1 MYELAN
7 QFGDK
12 NKEYFFSMAT
22 NSKEKSNFAPS
33 FLKTN
38 NYLSIVTKM
47 EKIKVGINGFGRIGR
62 NVFRIICERPNLE
75 IVGVNDLT
83 STKVLA
89 HLLKYDST
97 QGKFPGTV
105 EYDENALIVN
115 GVRIPVT
122 AERAPLNIKWS
133 KTPDVVVESTGVF
146 RSKESS
152 KGGYGDHLK
161 AGAKKVILSAPSKD
175 AIDATVVVGVNNND
189 LTDEVEC
196 VSNASCTTNCL
207 APVAKVLNDRFGI
220 EQGYITTIH
229 SYTNDQVILDGPHSD
244 LRRARSAAMSQIPTT
259 TGAAKAVGIVIP
271 ELNGKLDG
279 IAVRVPTPTGSLVDL
294 VCTLKT
300 EATKEEINAAMKEA
314 AEGPMKGVLEY
325 TEDPIVSVDVIHNP
339 HSSIFDAQ
347 STMVMG
353 KMVKIMSWYDNEWGY
368 SNRMVDLI
376 EMMKY

>member
-1 MYELAN
+1 
-7 QFGDK
+7 
-12 NKEYFFSMAT
+12 
-22 NSKEKSNFAPS
+22 
-33 FLKTN
+33 
-38 NYLSIVTKM
+38 M
-47 EKIKVGINGFGRIGR
+47 EKIKIGINGFGRIGR
-62 NVFRIICERPNLE
+62 NVFRVALEHPNME
-75 IVGVNDLT
+75 IVGINDLT
-83 STKVLA
+83 DNKVLA

-105 EYDENALIVN
+105 DYDENGLIVN
-115 GVRIPVT
+115 GVHVSVT
-122 AERAPLNIKWS
+122 AERSPMNIKWS

-146 RSKESS
+146 RAKESS

-161 AGAKKVILSAPSKD
+161 NGAKKVIITAPAKD
-175 AIDATVVVGVNNND
+175 DIDATIVCGVNDNELSAD
-189 LTDEVEC
+189 IQC

-220 EQGYITTIH
+220 EQGYMTTIH

-259 TGAAKAVGIVIP
+259 TGAAKAVGLVIP

-314 AEGPMKGVLEY
+314 AEGPMKGILEY
-325 TEDPIVSVDVIHNP
+325 TEDEIVSCDVIHNP
-339 HSSIFDAQ
+339 HSSIFDAK
-347 STMVMG
+347 STMVKG
-353 KMVKIMSWYDNEWGY
+353 KMIKVMSWYDNEWGY
-368 SNRMVDLI
+368 SNRVVDLI
-376 EMMKY
+376 ERMKF